1 MDEKKKKK
9 KQKYIDIQKELI
21 TFPNTEENDDI
32 LEYLPDVEKEK
43 KSFAKGGLIRG
54 VGKAIRGIRPTK
66 RY

>member
-1 MDEKKKKK
+1 MDEKKKR

-21 TFPNTEENDDI
+21 TFPNPEENDDI
-32 LEYLPDVEKEK
+32 LEYFPDAEKKE